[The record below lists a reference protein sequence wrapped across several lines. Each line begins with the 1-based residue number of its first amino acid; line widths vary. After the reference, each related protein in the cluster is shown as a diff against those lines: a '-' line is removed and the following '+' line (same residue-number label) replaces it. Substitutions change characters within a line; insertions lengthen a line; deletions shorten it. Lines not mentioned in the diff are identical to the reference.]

1 MGDINNNEPERFLTA
16 ADALE
21 LFKRLQIEERI
32 RKDEE
37 RHGSELPLEISEY
50 LDSTPTYELKEK
62 FTRFKKQVARSGRQ
76 TPTKLSPL
84 SINTQRTLE
93 YKQEQ
98 RQKSMNNFAIYKEKF
113 NSRISK
119 IKRSSM
125 KPLIKLPS
133 LQRSGLDRLS
143 SKTMML
149 ETMPQKPLN
158 YQPACNTRESSL
170 KRIEQKTPLTKD
182 LWQTSTKQDSNN
194 VYSTTTLT
202 TISNMDV
209 LMEEEDIGEQTEVT
223 LDSTQDLSLGIFT
236 REGTAVGIVS
246 PLQPAIQTLPL
257 TTINSNNVTTT
268 ITTTTTTT
276 TNTTTTT
283 ATTDTTYSTE
293 LLDSSRWHPSRG
305 SPDQIL
311 QQLEEN
317 NQTPMA
323 IETNPGGMP
332 DSICKDSK
340 AMVLAKKIYPRR
352 RTKGNKYCRR
362 KIPNCRNNRKVY
374 RSKSKRLPFQVFHPS
389 GSHQEKTNSGL
400 SQVQPIYPGRAL
412 QDGRSI
418 SLERPN
424 RAKRLHDDICI
435 LSQDPQDLQQ
445 KAQREYLG
453 FEFNTK
459 KMTIR
464 VPNLKI
470 NKLMQRIKQVM
481 TPTVRTCRWMTG
493 LIGKITAMI
502 PAVGEALLHIRHIQ
516 RSLSRSLSTQAYN
529 WEGPCHL
536 DQQSVE
542 ELQWW
547 KTFLTKK
554 NGLPIQRIALK
565 KPQITI
571 TTDSSDTG
579 WGVNSPIIQ
588 TVSCL
593 R

>member
-1 MGDINNNEPERFLTA
+1 
-16 ADALE
+16 
-21 LFKRLQIEERI
+21 
-32 RKDEE
+32 
-37 RHGSELPLEISEY
+37 
-50 LDSTPTYELKEK
+50 
-62 FTRFKKQVARSGRQ
+62 
-76 TPTKLSPL
+76 
-84 SINTQRTLE
+84 
-93 YKQEQ
+93 
-98 RQKSMNNFAIYKEKF
+98 
-113 NSRISK
+113 
-119 IKRSSM
+119 
-125 KPLIKLPS
+125 
-133 LQRSGLDRLS
+133 
-143 SKTMML
+143 
-149 ETMPQKPLN
+149 
-158 YQPACNTRESSL
+158 
-170 KRIEQKTPLTKD
+170 
-182 LWQTSTKQDSNN
+182 
-194 VYSTTTLT
+194 
-202 TISNMDV
+202 
-209 LMEEEDIGEQTEVT
+209 MEEEDIGEQTEVT

-424 RAKRLHDDICI
+424 RAKRLHGETRFTRCIYRSTNPSKFKSIFSVRKPWHSLPVQSAELWTKCRSKNFFKNTSICNRVFKKRRHKNGI
-435 LSQDPQDLQQ
+435 LFRRYLYFVTRPSRPTTKGSKGNHTSRITRLHYQQ
-445 KAQREYLG
+445 KRE
-453 FEFNTK
+453 FINT
-459 KMTIR
+459 ISYPGVFR
-464 VPNLKI
+464 V
-470 NKLMQRIKQVM
+470 
-481 TPTVRTCRWMTG
+481 
-493 LIGKITAMI
+493 
-502 PAVGEALLHIRHIQ
+502 
-516 RSLSRSLSTQAYN
+516 
-529 WEGPCHL
+529 
-536 DQQSVE
+536 
-542 ELQWW
+542 
-547 KTFLTKK
+547 
-554 NGLPIQRIALK
+554 
-565 KPQITI
+565 
-571 TTDSSDTG
+571 
-579 WGVNSPIIQ
+579 
-588 TVSCL
+588 
-593 R
+593 